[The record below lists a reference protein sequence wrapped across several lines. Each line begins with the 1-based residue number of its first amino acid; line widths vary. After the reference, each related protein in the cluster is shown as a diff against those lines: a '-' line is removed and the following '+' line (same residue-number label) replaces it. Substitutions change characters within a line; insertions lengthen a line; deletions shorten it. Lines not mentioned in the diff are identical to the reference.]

1 MDNYYLTFVFTFL
14 IMLAT
19 LAFWR
24 RNKPDQARLS
34 TLQRDLITAIKNSE
48 LDRVKEILEG
58 GSQLASTTSYQGHGL
73 LIFAC
78 VSGDPA
84 VVKYLIDQG
93 CDVNG
98 VSKVRPR

>member
-1 MDNYYLTFVFTFL
+1 MDNYLLTFVFTVL
-14 IMLAT
+14 ILLAT
-19 LAFWR
+19 LVIWR
-24 RNKPDQARLS
+24 RRRPESRLS
-34 TLQRDLITAIKNSE
+34 TLQRDLITAISNSD

-78 VSGDPA
+78 VIGNPA
-84 VVKYLIDQG
+84 IVKYLIDQG

>member
-1 MDNYYLTFVFTFL
+1 MDNYLLTFVFTVL
-14 IMLAT
+14 ILLAT

-24 RNKPDQARLS
+24 RHRPESGLS
-34 TLQRDLITAIKNSE
+34 TLQRDLITAIKNSD
-48 LDRVKEILEG
+48 LNRIKEILE
-58 GSQLASTTSYQGHGL
+58 SEPRLASTTTYQGHGL

-78 VSGDPA
+78 VSGEPA
-84 VVKYLIDQG
+84 VVKYLIEQG